1 MRILV
6 VDDEPGLRQTVSRIL
21 AAEGYDTVTASHGEE
36 ALAALTDNDADIVL
50 CDLRMPKMGGLD
62 FIDAYGARNGQ
73 ALVIAMSAY
82 GDAETAIAAMQ
93 RGAYDYIQKPFR
105 AEEVILCVRK
115 AAEREKLRAKVKR
128 LEAELE
134 SLRGFEIV
142 GHSAPLQAAIDVARK
157 VARHPSTVL
166 ITGESGTGKE
176 LIARLIHQSSPR
188 AEGAFVA
195 VNCGAIP
202 DNLLES
208 ELFGHVR
215 GSFTGAAS
223 DKPGLF
229 EEAENGTLFL
239 DEIGELPLALQVKLL
254 RVLQEGEVRRV
265 GANSSRKVDVR
276 VVAATNRDLAAD
288 ASAGRFRED
297 LYYRVNVVGVKLPP
311 LRERREDIPEL
322 ALHFVRRHGARLGR
336 DAAAIDPAAMRMLR
350 DHSWPGNVRE
360 LENVIERALVLS
372 GGNTIGAE
380 HLTDL
385 VHRPRQPAEASSSEG
400 DLSVKRRTEEL
411 ERRLIRRALERTR
424 GNRTRAARLLDLSHR
439 ALLYKIRDYGL
450 GD

>member
-21 AAEGYDTVTASHGEE
+21 AAEGYDTFTAAQGEE
-36 ALAALTDNDADIVL
+36 ALDALAQNDADIVL

-62 FIDAYGARNGQ
+62 FIDAYAVRNGQ

-82 GDAETAIAAMQ
+82 GDPDTAIAAMK

-105 AEEVILCVRK
+105 ADEVILCVRK

-128 LEAELE
+128 LEAELQ

-142 GHSAPLQAAIDVARK
+142 GHSAPFQAAMDMARK

-176 LIARLIHQSSPR
+176 LIARLIHQSSQR
-188 AEGAFVA
+188 ADGAFVA

-202 DNLLES
+202 DTLLES

-215 GSFTGAAS
+215 GSFTGATA

-265 GANSSRKVDVR
+265 GANNSRKVDVR

-297 LYYRVNVVGVKLPP
+297 LYYRVNVVGVKMPP

-322 ALHFVRRHGARLGR
+322 ALHFVRRHGARLGH
-336 DAAAIDPAAMRMLR
+336 DAATIDPAAMRLLR

-372 GGNTIGAE
+372 GGATIGAE
-380 HLTDL
+380 HLTEL
-385 VHRPRQPAEASSSEG
+385 VQLPRRAAEASSAEG

>member
-21 AAEGYDTVTASHGEE
+21 AAEGYDTFTASHGEE
-36 ALAALTDNDADIVL
+36 ALAALAENDADIVL
-50 CDLRMPKMGGLD
+50 CDLRMPKMSGLD
-62 FIDAYGARNGQ
+62 FIDAYTGRNGQ

-82 GDAETAIAAMQ
+82 GDADTAIAAMQ

-115 AAEREKLRAKVKR
+115 AAEREKLRAKVMR

-142 GHSAPLQAAIDVARK
+142 GQSASFRAAIEVARK

-188 AEGAFVA
+188 KEGSFVA

-202 DNLLES
+202 DTLLES
-208 ELFGHVR
+208 ELFGHVK
-215 GSFTGAAS
+215 GAFTGATV

-229 EEAENGTLFL
+229 EEAEHGTLFL
-239 DEIGELPLALQVKLL
+239 DEIGELPLPLQVKLL

-265 GANSSRKVDVR
+265 GANSARKVDVR
-276 VVAATNRDLAAD
+276 VVTATNRDLAAD
-288 ASAGRFRED
+288 ATAGRFRED
-297 LYYRVNVVGVKLPP
+297 LYYRINVVGVKLPP
-311 LRERREDIPEL
+311 LRERREDIPSL
-322 ALHFVRRHGARLGR
+322 ALHFVRRHGARLGLEG
-336 DAAAIDPAAMRMLR
+336 AIIEPDGLR
-350 DHSWPGNVRE
+350 LLAEHSWPGNVRE

-372 GGNTIGAE
+372 GGSSIRAE
-380 HLTDL
+380 HFTDL
-385 VHRPRQPAEASSSEG
+385 VHRPRRPAEASSAEG